1 MLSKHFRYKLG
12 TILEKGGVNIFGSL
26 VFIFLIALLIIAFLR
41 WVMILMMGEA
51 TPEQSGEIFPQ
62 FFHIFLSMTDP
73 GNIGLDVSC
82 GYVIY

>member
-1 MLSKHFRYKLG
+1 
-12 TILEKGGVNIFGSL
+12 
-26 VFIFLIALLIIAFLR
+26 
-41 WVMILMMGEA
+41 MILMMGEA